1 MTDPIFQ
8 AASYLERVCA
18 EISHLSEE
26 VARAISEQGFE
37 IKLHDSNLVSDNQMS
52 GLRYAF
58 SYAVKRVFR
67 NQKKN
72 AQILLKFDLWRSDHP
87 SDWPHAKEALLIVAY
102 DADLVDGWDSEQLDV
117 QADGRLERPDLVSEL
132 HQRCDNRLLLWER
145 RINDRSF
152 ARQAWY
158 FGVRLCDIHDINDSQ
173 RMIVGPLVALL
184 RTPETAAEVLARA
197 EAVVWPEH
205 RTGGWPGGID
215 PSSNSTACL

>member
-26 VARAISEQGFE
+26 VARAISEEGFD
-37 IKLHDSNLVSDNQMS
+37 IKLHDGDLVSDNQMS

-58 SYAVKRVFR
+58 SYAVKRAFR

-72 AQILLKFDLWRSDHP
+72 AQVLLKFDLWRSDQP

-117 QADGRLERPDLVSEL
+117 QADGRLERPDLVSRL
-132 HQRCDNRLLLWER
+132 HNRCDDRLLFWER
-145 RINDRSF
+145 RINDPSF

-158 FGVRLCDIHDINDSQ
+158 FGVRLRDIHDISDAQ
-173 RMIVGPLVALL
+173 RMIVAPVVALL
-184 RTPETAAEVLARA
+184 RAPETAAEFLARA
-197 EAVVWPEH
+197 DAVIWPQH
-205 RTGGWPGGID
+205 RPGG
-215 PSSNSTACL
+215 